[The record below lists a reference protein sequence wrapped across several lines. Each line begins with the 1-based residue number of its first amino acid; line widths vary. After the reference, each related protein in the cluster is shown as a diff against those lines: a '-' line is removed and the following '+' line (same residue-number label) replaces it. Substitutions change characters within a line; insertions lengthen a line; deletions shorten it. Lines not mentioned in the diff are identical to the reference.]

1 MIFNRKTKTNIFLN
15 CKATD
20 RYNLVLIFEH
30 FEGRQVSIANIRI
43 FCGNLQ
49 NNFGYNSITFSQI
62 SHKIS

>member
-49 NNFGYNSITFSQI
+49 KKTLDITL
-62 SHKIS
+62 SHSVK

>member
-49 NNFGYNSITFSQI
+49 
-62 SHKIS
+62 KKL